1 MVFLPIFGRAVE
13 YKGRGGIIYED
24 GGNYIA
30 VNFDDQKPGI
40 ISFVHPTDPDLKY
53 LEMSKIRPMTRS
65 QKRYQDY
72 IKADTTLTF
81 SEYLGL
87 ER

>member
-1 MVFLPIFGRAVE
+1 MYTKDHYGVPADIGRAVE

-40 ISFVHPTDPDLKY
+40 ISFVHPTD
-53 LEMSKIRPMTRS
+53 
-65 QKRYQDY
+65 
-72 IKADTTLTF
+72 